1 MSDIQ
6 AIPAPDVGAADRS
19 IAWARLVVA
28 GLMLIYVV
36 TYSPPRGVG
45 EPGFLLPAGL
55 AMVAALVGLSVR
67 EMAHPQRRREALV
80 GYIVADGVLTM
91 AFVGLFA
98 FDPQKYLFAM
108 AFGVVLE
115 AALLL
120 GLRAAVIAWGA
131 LSLAYCVKEALGYA
145 LLDVPTE
152 PVGVILRLVVL
163 VGVALTTGS
172 LVEANRATRAFSD
185 ERQESERLRD
195 LDEMK
200 TAFLAAVSH
209 DLKNPLTAILG
220 FSTTLQS
227 RLDRL
232 PPERSKEFLGHITNS
247 ARKLQRMLDDLLDID
262 RMNRGTLEPHRTPT
276 DIGSLVRR
284 TVEET
289 DMQGRPVV
297 IAADE
302 LTVSVDPPKVERIVE
317 NLITNAVKYTPDAS
331 PIDVK
336 VEPHE
341 GGVLIAVEDR
351 GQGIGDAQKL
361 AVFDPFHRVP
371 GADKVAKGSG
381 VGLSLV
387 SSFAELHGGRAWV
400 EDRPGGGAS
409 FRVFLPGQ
417 DTTRSEG

>member
-1 MSDIQ
+1 M
-6 AIPAPDVGAADRS
+6 
-19 IAWARLVVA
+19 VVA
-28 GLMLIYVV
+28 GLLLGYVV
-36 TYSPPRGVG
+36 TYSPPRGIT
-45 EPGFLLPAGL
+45 EPSGVLPAGL
-55 AMVAALVGLSVR
+55 AMVAALVALSVWELVR
-67 EMAHPQRRREALV
+67 PQRSRESLI
-80 GYIVADGVLTM
+80 GYIAADGALTI

-108 AFGVVLE
+108 AFAVVLE

-120 GLRAAVIAWGA
+120 GLRAAVLAWGG
-131 LSLAYCVKEALGYA
+131 LSLAYSLKEALGYSI
-145 LLDVPTE
+145 LDVPTE
-152 PVGVILRLVVL
+152 PIGVILRLVVL
-163 VGVALTTGS
+163 GGVALTTGS
-172 LVEANRATRAFSD
+172 LVEANRATRAFSE
-185 ERQESERLRD
+185 EREETERLRD

-232 PPERSKEFLGHITNS
+232 PPERSKEFLGHITNA

-289 DMQGRPVV
+289 DMQGRPVA

-302 LTVSVDPPKVERIVE
+302 VTVNVDPAKVERIVE
-317 NLITNAVKYTPDAS
+317 NLITNAVKYTPDQS
-331 PIDVK
+331 PIHVR
-336 VEPHE
+336 VEPLD
-341 GGVLIAVEDR
+341 GGVLIAVDDR
-351 GQGIGDAQKL
+351 GEGIRQDQKL
-361 AVFDPFHRVP
+361 AVFDPFHRAP
-371 GADKVAKGSG
+371 GAEKVAKGTG

-409 FRVFLPGQ
+409 FQVFLPDQ
-417 DTTRSEG
+417 DDAL